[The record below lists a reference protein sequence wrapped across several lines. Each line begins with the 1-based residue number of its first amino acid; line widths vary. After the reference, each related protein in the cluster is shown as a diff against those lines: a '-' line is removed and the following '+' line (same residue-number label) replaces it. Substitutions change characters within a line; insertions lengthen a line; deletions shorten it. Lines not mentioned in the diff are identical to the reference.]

1 MRFINPFLAEGVQDT
16 NLPSKILLTILF
28 MFIVGCMLGYLLEVL
43 FRRFVSARKWV
54 NPGFMRGPWLPLY
67 GCGVV
72 LMFLL
77 SWLILSFTPDKY
89 VFYNP
94 TGNLFGREYVS
105 GPTYFD
111 LLPIAIIG
119 ISMSLLEFVAG
130 LIFVKGFKVRL
141 WDYSNMKGN
150 IMGII
155 CPVFSVIWFIVGIIF
170 YYGLNPFVY
179 KAFELSF
186 AYMFGSTTSGSV
198 AHFGFIFILGLVY
211 GIFLVDLINSIG
223 LFSRISKIAKNS
235 NIVARYERLVEEQ
248 KKTRQEY
255 KEKFI
260 FSLPESLKRT
270 KEKTA
275 LEKTTKKFT
284 GFLRKAFLINPDKSS
299 SKENYG
305 PDGRPLK
312 EDNENK

>member
-43 FRRFVSARKWV
+43 FRRFVSAKKWV

-77 SWLILSFTPDKY
+77 SWLILSFMPDKY

-94 TGNLFGREYVS
+94 TGDLFGKEYVS

-119 ISMSLLEFVAG
+119 LSMSVLEFIAG

-141 WDYSNMKGN
+141 WDYSNMRGN
-150 IMGII
+150 IMGVI

-211 GIFLVDLINSIG
+211 GVFLVDLVKSVG
-223 LFSRISKIAKNS
+223 LFSRISRIAKNS
-235 NIVARYERLVEEQ
+235 NIVARYEKLVEEQ
-248 KKTRQEY
+248 KKTREEY

-260 FSLPESLKRT
+260 SSLPESLKRT
-270 KEKTA
+270 KEKAA
-275 LEKTTKKFT
+275 LEKTTKKFSS
-284 GFLRKAFLINPDKSS
+284 FMRKAFLIDPDKSS
-299 SKENYG
+299 AKENYG